1 MLRICPESR
10 LHYIRITNTT
20 FAFHTYV
27 NFKTQTIYV
36 PKLDDTHQWES
47 FLQYEF
53 TPKIESL
60 AMQKDLFVSFNVAIS
75 LDDGHGQMRATMP
88 GLRQTTVVFNDD
100 WAIRGEGRPCE
111 DIWFRDLSANQQ
123 RRNSAVGYVKQYT
136 KVIEE
141 RISQNLDERFAEG
154 LRRMN
159 YRLVVVEIC
168 HLEDKWYLED
178 SEDDMDLD
186 E

>member
-1 MLRICPESR
+1 MTHVNGKAFYNTSSR
-10 LHYIRITNTT
+10 PRSRAWQI
-20 FAFHTYV
+20 
-27 NFKTQTIYV
+27 
-36 PKLDDTHQWES
+36 
-47 FLQYEF
+47 
-53 TPKIESL
+53 
-60 AMQKDLFVSFNVAIS
+60 QKDLFVSFNVAIS

-88 GLRQTTVVFNDD
+88 GLRQTTVVFDDD

-111 DIWFRDLSANQQ
+111 DIWFRNLSANQQ
-123 RRNSAVGYVKQYT
+123 RRSSAVGYVKQYT
-136 KVIEE
+136 KVIEG

-159 YRLVVVEIC
+159 YRLVVVEFC
-168 HLEDKWYLED
+168 HLEDKGYLED